1 MTHNT
6 TSTDLSK
13 VAQSEP
19 SLCIPWVHTNITEE
33 RIRGVFEAIGFGDI
47 QRIDIVKKTDRN
59 DREHLRVFV
68 HFSAWHD
75 NEAAQ
80 KARQMLLN
88 QQDIKIV
95 YDDPWFWK
103 IWASKSTKPE
113 DRASKPKKKRAA
125 PFVDFSSS

>member
-6 TSTDLSK
+6 PSTSLST
-13 VAQSEP
+13 AAPCEP

-113 DRASKPKKKRAA
+113 DRASKPKKTRAA
-125 PFVDFSSS
+125 PFVDFGSS

>member
-1 MTHNT
+1 MRVLPGTGLAIDYKPLFRKLGYGADT
-6 TSTDLSK
+6 TVDAFK
-13 VAQSEP
+13 
-19 SLCIPWVHTNITEE
+19 N
-33 RIRGVFEAIGFGDI
+33 
-47 QRIDIVKKTDRN
+47 DIVKKTDRN